1 MTFSILGASR
11 PHRRLGGQPGQGV
24 SGRGDKLHRLHSG
37 PERSAPAGSRGRE
50 AGQGQGQEGDPS
62 PRDQVRRQA
71 LDPSQVK
78 RSVLPHSFLSIS
90 SLFTTLSSQQ
100 HEDPEED
107 ATHPEELDQIQLIS
121 PRTESG
127 ELRLVCIFLSSNTSC
142 FQSSAVATMRSPRA
156 GKIAKGISPRLGG
169 VPKVRQ
175 SFLSDFPTKSQSRA
189 MKV

>member
-1 MTFSILGASR
+1 M
-11 PHRRLGGQPGQGV
+11 
-24 SGRGDKLHRLHSG
+24 
-37 PERSAPAGSRGRE
+37 
-50 AGQGQGQEGDPS
+50 
-62 PRDQVRRQA
+62 
-71 LDPSQVK
+71 
-78 RSVLPHSFLSIS
+78 LPHSFLSIS

-107 ATHPEELDQIQLIS
+107 ATHPEELDQIQLIP

-175 SFLSDFPTKSQSRA
+175 SFLPDFPTKSQPRA